1 MIGIYMYENKQN
13 HKKYIGQSTNIE
25 RRKKEHLL
33 NPSPYSYF
41 DKELKKI
48 GENNFNFYIL
58 EECKPEE
65 LDQKEI
71 YWIDYYDSYNSG
83 YNLCKGGQSYRGISN
98 PLSKLTDKEVLQ
110 IIQLLEQHKL
120 SNKEIGKL
128 FSVSQNT
135 IDGINRCQYW
145 THLHNYTTN
154 IRQENLNKEKYPH
167 SAFAGENNVTS
178 IITEEQALFIIDLL
192 EKDKRSI
199 AQLSRDYSISLN
211 ILYDINRCKTWKYLH
226 KYKTNI
232 RNEYKGVIK
241 K

>member
-1 MIGIYMYENKQN
+1 MYENKQN

-25 RRKKEHLL
+25 RRKKEHLS

-71 YWIDYYDSYNSG
+71 YWIDYYNSYNNG

-110 IIQLLEQHKL
+110 IIHLLEQHKL

-128 FSVSQNT
+128 FNVSQST

-178 IITEEQALFIIDLL
+178 IITEEQALFIINLL
-192 EKDKRSI
+192 EKDERSI